1 MRGKF
6 QRVRESAQV
15 EMVGRRQDVS
25 LKVGSL
31 GDAPKI
37 NKVPGV
43 FGEVPS
49 KEPGLMSM
57 ATRQSWH
64 SKISLM

>member
-1 MRGKF
+1 MGELRWWGDD
-6 QRVRESAQV
+6 RT
-15 EMVGRRQDVS
+15 VS
-25 LKVGSL
+25 LEVGSL

-37 NKVPGV
+37 NEVPGV

-49 KEPGLMSM
+49 KEPGSMSM

-64 SKISLM
+64 SKTSLI